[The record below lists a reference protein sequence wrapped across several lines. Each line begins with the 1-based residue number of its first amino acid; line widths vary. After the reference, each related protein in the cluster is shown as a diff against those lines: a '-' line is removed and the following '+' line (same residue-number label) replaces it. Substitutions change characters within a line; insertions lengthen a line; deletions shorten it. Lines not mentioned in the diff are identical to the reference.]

1 MINPLLTLVFQD
13 PLHPFQHLSESLP
26 EILTLASSCHM
37 RLAIYVD
44 DDLDLQRVL
53 LAGVYDVRMGGP
65 LVELVEHSDGF
76 LGSCQNSARDF
87 TMPFG
92 DRDLQVTPP

>member
-1 MINPLLTLVFQD
+1 MINPLLTLIFQN
-13 PLHPFQHLSESLP
+13 PLHAVQHLCESLP
-26 EILTLASSCHM
+26 EILTLASRSHQ

-44 DDLDLQRVL
+44 DDLDLPSVL
-53 LAGVYDVRMGGP
+53 LVGIYDVRMGGP
-65 LVELVEHSDGF
+65 LVELVEDSDRF
-76 LGSCQNSARDF
+76 LSSCQNSARDF

>member
-1 MINPLLTLVFQD
+1 MINPLLALIFQN
-13 PLHPFQHLSESLP
+13 PLHPVQHLSESLP
-26 EILTLASSCHM
+26 ETLTLASRSHL

-44 DDLDLQRVL
+44 DDLDLLSVL
-53 LAGVYDVRMGGP
+53 LVGIYDVRMGGP
-65 LVELVEHSDGF
+65 LVELVERCERF
-76 LGSCQNSARDF
+76 RGSCQNSARDF